1 MSHAKAIVR
10 TGACAELWS
19 PVLDGLA
26 RSFRVIAY
34 DRRGFARSQTTKR
47 WSFSDHA
54 RDVALL
60 LEALKAA
67 PATVVGWSGG
77 GVVTLDLAAP
87 SPERVSGLVLAEPG
101 STCSRTQRAPRSR
114 WPLVPLPIDTCV
126 VTERPWPRSCT
137 AGLAG
142 TGRAGT
148 PSTAFLRRGHSRCL
162 RTPAA
167 PCARWI
173 R

>member
-10 TGACAELWS
+10 TGACAEPWS

-87 SPERVSGLVLAEPG
+87 SPSASAGWFWPSRGPPAHAPNALLA
-101 STCSRTQRAPRSR
+101 R
-114 WPLVPLPIDTCV
+114 D
-126 VTERPWPRSCT
+126 
-137 AGLAG
+137 
-142 TGRAGT
+142 
-148 PSTAFLRRGHSRCL
+148 GHSFRC
-162 RTPAA
+162 P
-167 PCARWI
+167 
-173 R
+173 